1 MLSTI
6 LEYTINQYL
15 LLQNHQV
22 RNPHRATSSLSP
34 TINFDRQHGVSK
46 NIKCVMHSTK
56 ELD

>member
-1 MLSTI
+1 MLSSI

-46 NIKCVMHSTK
+46 NIKCVMPSITK
-56 ELD
+56 LE